1 MKKLMSAFIVAGLLS
16 SALFAEWEPAI
27 AGGMSFPVFNQKIKV
42 DDDDG
47 GDDSKVKGT
56 GVDFDIQGRFVNLDN
71 NLSLLVGYNV
81 GYLSVKA
88 SDFLAE
94 DDASG
99 NFAGVNQSVLGGVGY
114 RFVNTDKVQLVASGV
129 VGLTFI
135 NLSSDIKYYDID
147 DYGSVYSLNM
157 DCKYTSTDFGLGAD
171 VFASYKFNEHMG
183 IGASLTGLFTVAS
196 YAKFEAKTKVYGLTI
211 SADDDGK
218 IKAGSFTFVPRL
230 FFVYTF

>member
-99 NFAGVNQSVLGGVGY
+99 SFAGVNQSVLGGVGY

-135 NLSSDIKYYDID
+135 NLSYDKNFYEEGI
-147 DYGSVYSLNM
+147 VLNM

-196 YAKFEAKTKVYGLTI
+196 YAKFEAKTKVYGLPF
-211 SADDDGK
+211 SLADDDGK

>member
-135 NLSSDIKYYDID
+135 NLSYDKNFYEEGI
-147 DYGSVYSLNM
+147 VLNM

-196 YAKFEAKTKVYGLTI
+196 YAKLEAKAKTKVYGLTI
-211 SADDDGK
+211 SADDDADGK